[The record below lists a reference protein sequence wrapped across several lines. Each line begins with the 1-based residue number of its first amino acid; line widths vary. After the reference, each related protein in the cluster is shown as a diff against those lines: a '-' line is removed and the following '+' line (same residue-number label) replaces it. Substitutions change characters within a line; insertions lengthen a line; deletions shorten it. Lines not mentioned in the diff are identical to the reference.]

1 MTDGHDGVMDGHD
14 RQTDVTN
21 LNFDIWMHFSSNLVF
36 QKFILRRFGLLTVR
50 AAPTTFTSNKEWRM
64 VELQPK
70 VLCFYHYLPEVLY
83 PVTIFPLIHS
93 SFVLS

>member
-70 VLCFYHYLPEVLY
+70 VLCF
-83 PVTIFPLIHS
+83 
-93 SFVLS
+93 LSLLT